1 MAPPRTAPQGW
12 LSPFA
17 ILPINAFGSHTTF
30 KDGEPNT
37 LQNALQLLSQSSRVY
52 DPIAR
57 GTDYV
62 GESEAA
68 GMPDHAECH

>member
-1 MAPPRTAPQGW
+1 MRATMGMAPPRTAPQGW

-17 ILPINAFGSHTTF
+17 ISPTNAFGSHTTF
-30 KDGEPNT
+30 KDGEA
-37 LQNALQLLSQSSRVY
+37 NALQLLSQSSRVY

-68 GMPDHAECH
+68 GL